1 MPNRMHYNRA
11 AKYLIPMIEK
21 RIAEIK
27 NHEAHPDD
35 RYKEPND
42 FISWSIH
49 EVENEQDPSESD
61 PGLIAKR
68 FMTVNFASIHTTSL
82 TMTNSLLDLA
92 AGPPEEHFLEGIR
105 EEVESVYADHG
116 GKWTKE
122 ALAKLIRVDSAIR
135 ESMRLHNFIS
145 YGVQRTVVAEGGVR
159 MKNGLYLPKNATV
172 AVPAYPAHRDPHY
185 YENPNTYDAF
195 RFSRPFE
202 KFLALKEE
210 STKTEKSDGQAQQ
223 DHKEELSKFMEYK
236 KISAVTTGAHFM
248 HFGHGRE
255 ACPGRFFA
263 IQQLKLL
270 IAHMIMNYDIQPLAK
285 RPPNIWLGG
294 LVFPPMKATL
304 RIKRRQPPII
314 LQS

>member
-27 NHEAHPDD
+27 NHEAHPNDQ
-35 RYKEPND
+35 YEEPND

-68 FMTVNFASIHTTSL
+68 FMAINFASIHTTSL
-82 TMTNSLLDLA
+82 TMRNTLLDLA
-92 AGPPEEHFLEGIR
+92 AGPPKERFMEGVR
-105 EEVESVYADHG
+105 EEVERVYTDHR

-122 ALAKLIRVDSAIR
+122 ALAKLVRVDSAIR

-159 MKNGLYLPKNATV
+159 MKNGIYLPKNATV

-185 YENPNTYDAF
+185 YLNPNTYDAF
-195 RFSRPFE
+195 RFSRPLE
-202 KFLALKEE
+202 KFVALKEK
-210 STKTEKSDGQAQQ
+210 STEIEKSDVQAQQ
-223 DHKEELSKFMEYK
+223 DHNKELSQFVEHK
-236 KISAVTTGAHFM
+236 KVSAVMTGAHFM
-248 HFGHGRE
+248 HFGHGRD

-270 IAHMIMNYDIQPLAK
+270 VAHTIMNYDIQPLTK

-294 LVFPPMKATL
+294 LVFPPMNATV
-304 RIKRRQPPII
+304 RIKKRQPPAI
-314 LQS
+314 LQA